1 MRNKATILATAC
13 VMILVVVFFEFYVFR
28 PPIQQTSSDTTVI
41 DGNAYSIKPTP
52 YGIFTI
58 RFFEFLSNGE
68 MDAMSLTCFLSY
80 PNEPTPGNFQ
90 AEPSGTIQIAGPP
103 PPFGDIMINGWL
115 YSQIATNLTAFT
127 MPKSTI
133 TLWTETPNEPIPASA
148 QVQH

>member
-1 MRNKATILATAC
+1 MGNKATILATAC
-13 VMILVVVFFEFYVFR
+13 VVILVVVFFEFYVFR
-28 PPIQQTSSDTTVI
+28 TSVKQTLSDTTVI
-41 DGNAYSIKPTP
+41 DGNVYSIKPTP

-68 MDAMSLTCFLSY
+68 MDAMSRTCFLLY

-90 AEPSGTIQIAGPP
+90 AEPSGTIQILGPP
-103 PPFGDIMINGWL
+103 PPWGEIMIDGWL

-127 MPKSTI
+127 VPKSTI
-133 TLWTETPNEPIPASA
+133 TLWTETSNEPIPANA